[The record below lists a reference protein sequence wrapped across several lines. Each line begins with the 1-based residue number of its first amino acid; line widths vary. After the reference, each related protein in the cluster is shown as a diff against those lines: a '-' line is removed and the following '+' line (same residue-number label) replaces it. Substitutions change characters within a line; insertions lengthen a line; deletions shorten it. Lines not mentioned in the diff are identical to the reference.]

1 MSLLTASA
9 SYPGSA
15 PTVAE
20 LVARSRMLGERLTAA
35 GLMCAA
41 AESCTGGL
49 VGHII
54 TENAGSSLYFAGSA
68 VVYSYTAKEA
78 VLGVDHGTLMTVG
91 AVSPEVAQ
99 QMAQGAVR
107 TYGADVA
114 VSVTGIAGPG
124 GALPGKPTG
133 TVYLHVSAGDGYERG
148 AHAVWPADRSGNKLL
163 SAQLALQMLE
173 DYLDWRG

>member
-1 MSLLTASA
+1 
-9 SYPGSA
+9 
-15 PTVAE
+15 VAE
-20 LVARSRMLGERLTAA
+20 LVVRARSLGERLAAA
-35 GLMCAA
+35 GLLCAA

-54 TENAGSSLYFAGSA
+54 TENAGSSVYFAGSA
-68 VVYSYTAKEA
+68 VVYSYAAKEA
-78 VLGVDHGTLMTVG
+78 VLGVDHATLMTVG

-107 TYGADVA
+107 AYGADVA

-133 TVYLHVSAGDGYERG
+133 TVYLHVSAADGYERG
-148 AHAVWPADRSGNKLL
+148 VHAQWPADRSGNKLF
-163 SAQLALQMLE
+163 SVQLALQLLE